1 MNWNG
6 AEARVPDT
14 PNKPMSWNQLT
25 LDVPDELK
33 DAIVGELSSEG
44 VSGVWEEGQPQPG
57 HTRLVVYFSPRSDL
71 KNIENCVSR
80 IFARTGLETPAISR
94 SMVEECD
101 WNEEWKKSYTSF
113 PIGDDFFVI
122 PSWEQTLCPDDRL
135 PIRIDPGQ
143 AFGTG
148 THETTQLTMEALE
161 RWVEPSQAVLDIGT
175 GSGILAIAS
184 RLLGAT
190 PIFACD
196 IDPVSPEVARANFER
211 NAAGDIHLFCG
222 SLDAV
227 KSTSVDLL
235 LGNLTADVIISLFP
249 EFHRVLADHGVAI
262 LSGIL
267 KDQDEDLREVIA
279 LYNFTV
285 FEEITQGEWLVLV
298 VEKHGG

>member
-1 MNWNG
+1 
-6 AEARVPDT
+6 
-14 PNKPMSWNQLT
+14 MSWNQLT

-57 HTRLVVYFSPRSDL
+57 HTRLVLYFSPRSDL

-94 SMVEECD
+94 SLVEECD

-122 PSWEQTLCPDDRL
+122 PSWEQTPCPDDRL
-135 PIRIDPGQ
+135 PIRVDPGQ

-161 RWVEPSQAVLDIGT
+161 RWVEPTQVVLDIGT

-184 RLLGAT
+184 RLLGAREV
-190 PIFACD
+190 FGCD
-196 IDPVSPEVARANFER
+196 IDPVAAQVACANIER
-211 NAAGDIHLFCG
+211 NAENQVWTFCG
-222 SLDAV
+222 SVDAV
-227 KSTSVDLL
+227 RSASVHLVL
-235 LGNLTADVIISLFP
+235 CNMTADLIAALIS
-249 EFHRVLADHGVAI
+249 EIRRVMQPRGIAI
-262 LSGIL
+262 FSGIL
-267 KDQDEDLREVIA
+267 RDQ
-279 LYNFTV
+279 N
-285 FEEITQGEWLVLV
+285 EEIYEVMSTHRFIVHEELTRGEWVALIA
-298 VEKHGG
+298 EKTR

>member
-1 MNWNG
+1 
-6 AEARVPDT
+6 
-14 PNKPMSWNQLT
+14 MSWNQLT

-94 SMVEECD
+94 SLVEECD

-122 PSWEQTLCPDDRL
+122 PSWEQTPCPDDRL
-135 PIRIDPGQ
+135 PIRVDPGQ

-161 RWVEPSQAVLDIGT
+161 RWVEPTQVVLDIGT

-184 RLLGAT
+184 RLLGAREV
-190 PIFACD
+190 FGCD
-196 IDPVSPEVARANFER
+196 IDPVAAQVACANIER
-211 NAAGDIHLFCG
+211 NAENQVWTFCG
-222 SLDAV
+222 SVDAV
-227 KSTSVDLL
+227 RSASVHLVL
-235 LGNLTADVIISLFP
+235 CNMTADLIAALIS
-249 EFHRVLADHGVAI
+249 EIHRVMQPRGIAI
-262 LSGIL
+262 FSGIL
-267 KDQDEDLREVIA
+267 RDQ
-279 LYNFTV
+279 N
-285 FEEITQGEWLVLV
+285 EEIYEVMSTHRFIVHEELTRGEWVALIA
-298 VEKHGG
+298 EKTR

>member
-1 MNWNG
+1 
-6 AEARVPDT
+6 
-14 PNKPMSWNQLT
+14 MSWNQLT

-57 HTRLVVYFSPRSDL
+57 HTRLVLYFSPRSDL

-94 SMVEECD
+94 SLVEECD

-122 PSWEQTLCPDDRL
+122 PSWEQTPCPDDRL
-135 PIRIDPGQ
+135 PIRVDPGQ

-161 RWVEPSQAVLDIGT
+161 RWVEPTQVVLDIGT

-184 RLLGAT
+184 RLLGAREV
-190 PIFACD
+190 FGCD
-196 IDPVSPEVARANFER
+196 IDPVAAQVACANIER
-211 NAAGDIHLFCG
+211 NAENQVWTFCG
-222 SLDAV
+222 SVDAV
-227 KSTSVDLL
+227 RSASVHLVL
-235 LGNLTADVIISLFP
+235 CNMTADLIAALIS
-249 EFHRVLADHGVAI
+249 EIHRVMQPRGIAI
-262 LSGIL
+262 FSGIL
-267 KDQDEDLREVIA
+267 RDQ
-279 LYNFTV
+279 N
-285 FEEITQGEWLVLV
+285 EEIYEVMSTHRFIVHEELTRGEWVALIA
-298 VEKHGG
+298 EKTR